1 MINNVCGS
9 RSLVENVEDV
19 GRTEYVEVTIDE
31 SYTIQALSIDR
42 FTRNF
47 VLPRSQIYEIMAVI
61 RKLISFIQ
69 SMWWL
74 IGYQ

>member
-1 MINNVCGS
+1 MATLCTTYNDETHNPSIEHRQIHPQF
-9 RSLVENVEDV
+9 RSPPVE
-19 GRTEYVEVTIDE
+19 
-31 SYTIQALSIDR
+31 
-42 FTRNF
+42 
-47 VLPRSQIYEIMAVI
+47 IYEIMAVI